1 MSADLMKGLFDKGGA
16 NPIILARRL
25 IEGAG
30 GAGKELLETVLG
42 QVDLVLAGPELLQC
56 ATTAGQA
63 DVVAMLLEKGVDV
76 MHPPEICQGDDNYR
90 RCSYLIQAACSGNMP
105 TVMKIID
112 AGARFTD
119 AGVFTLSR

>member
-56 ATTAGQA
+56 ATTAG
-63 DVVAMLLEKGVDV
+63 
-76 MHPPEICQGDDNYR
+76 
-90 RCSYLIQAACSGNMP
+90 
-105 TVMKIID
+105 
-112 AGARFTD
+112 
-119 AGVFTLSR
+119 